1 MLKNQYKK
9 ELVLTAPCQVGSK
22 GQDVK
27 KVQEWLCINAFQYPQ
42 AAIATTVDGVYGNA
56 TALAVKNFQNL
67 VGLPAT
73 GTVDKM
79 VFERLTQPLHKAFDT
94 QLEPTGNLRS
104 LVVKYADNH
113 LQNRPRE
120 LQYDAQQNLGSW
132 VRSYCNGADGTP
144 YKWCMGF
151 VQTVLDQA
159 SSTLDRRFTDLMPMS
174 LSCDTVG
181 TTAIQNKSLVRSQD
195 VRKTPSLAKPGDVFL
210 LRTAQNAMDWFH
222 TGIISRVIGDC
233 FETIEGNT
241 DQQGSSNGTGV
252 FARTRNF
259 QKSLID
265 VVSVQALI

>member
-1 MLKNQYKK
+1 MLKTQYKK
-9 ELVLTAPCQVGSK
+9 ELVLTATCQVGSK

-27 KVQEWLCINAFQYPQ
+27 KIQEWLCINAFQYPH
-42 AAIATTVDGVYGNA
+42 AAIATAVDGAYGDA
-56 TALAVKNFQNL
+56 TALAVKNFQK
-67 VGLPAT
+67 VIGLPAT
-73 GTVDKM
+73 GIVDAAL
-79 VFERLTQPLHKAFDT
+79 FARLTQPLQKAFGT
-94 QLEPTGNLRS
+94 QLPAAGGLRS

-113 LQNRPRE
+113 LQNHPRE

-159 SSTLDRRFTDLMPMS
+159 SATCNRRFTDLMPMS

-181 TTAIQNKSLVRSQD
+181 TSATQNKSLVRNSE
-195 VRKTPSLAKPGDVFL
+195 VRKSPGLAKPGDVFL
-210 LRTAQNAMDWFH
+210 LRSAQNSMDWHH
-222 TGIISRVIGDC
+222 TGIISRVVGDC

-259 QKSLID
+259 QKSIID
-265 VVSVQALI
+265 VVSVQALA